1 MIDQEEK
8 DFPFHKENCIFVKP
22 FSDPSEKDEELK
34 MLIPFLASM
43 AMAPARDVPD
53 FRRVLK
59 MYGNRDVGA
68 QYTKRLN
75 ALKAKEKARK
85 SRSIFGRKSLPAS
98 PAQPKRT
105 VPQQQHQQQAA
116 NMTTS
121 NFSPAADSTP
131 KEAKKPEDGGGGPA
145 VSDTGAEQS
154 KKGGLWSW
162 LGVSSK
168 K

>member
-8 DFPFHKENCIFVKP
+8 DFPFHKDNCIFIKP
-22 FSDPSEKDEELK
+22 FSDPSVKDEELK
-34 MLIPFLASM
+34 MLVPFLASM

-85 SRSIFGRKSLPAS
+85 SRSIFGRRSLAGSSAS
-98 PAQPKRT
+98 AKRT
-105 VPQQQHQQQAA
+105 IQQQQTA

-121 NFSPAADSTP
+121 NTSPAANTSP
-131 KEAKKPEDGGGGPA
+131 KESSKPGDGAPA
-145 VSDTGAEQS
+145 IPDTAAEQS

>member
-8 DFPFHKENCIFVKP
+8 DFPFHKENCIFIKP

-53 FRRVLK
+53 FRRVLT

-85 SRSIFGRKSLPAS
+85 SRSIFGRRSLAGSSAS
-98 PAQPKRT
+98 AKRT
-105 VPQQQHQQQAA
+105 IQQQQQQQTA

-121 NFSPAADSTP
+121 NTSPAANSSP
-131 KEAKKPEDGGGGPA
+131 KEASKPDDGAPA
-145 VSDTGAEQS
+145 IPDAAAEQS

>member
-1 MIDQEEK
+1 
-8 DFPFHKENCIFVKP
+8 
-22 FSDPSEKDEELK
+22 

-85 SRSIFGRKSLPAS
+85 SRSIFGRRSLAGSSAPA
-98 PAQPKRT
+98 KRT
-105 VPQQQHQQQAA
+105 DTAA
-116 NMTTS
+116 
-121 NFSPAADSTP
+121 AADC
-131 KEAKKPEDGGGGPA
+131 KHNN
-145 VSDTGAEQS
+145 
-154 KKGGLWSW
+154 
-162 LGVSSK
+162 
-168 K
+168 

>member
-8 DFPFHKENCIFVKP
+8 DFPFHKENCIFIKP

-53 FRRVLK
+53 FRRVLT

-85 SRSIFGRKSLPAS
+85 SHSIFGRRSLAGSSAPA
-98 PAQPKRT
+98 KRMI
-105 VPQQQHQQQAA
+105 QQQQQQQQTA
-116 NMTTS
+116 NITTS
-121 NFSPAADSTP
+121 NSSPAADSAP
-131 KEAKKPEDGGGGPA
+131 KEAKKPDDGVPA
-145 VSDTGAEQS
+145 IPDTAGEQS

-162 LGVSSK
+162 LGLSSK

>member
-8 DFPFHKENCIFVKP
+8 DFPFHKDNCIFIKP
-22 FSDPSEKDEELK
+22 FSDPSVKDEELK
-34 MLIPFLASM
+34 MLVPFLASM

-85 SRSIFGRKSLPAS
+85 SRSIFGRRSLAGSSAS
-98 PAQPKRT
+98 AKRT
-105 VPQQQHQQQAA
+105 IQQQQTA

-121 NFSPAADSTP
+121 NTSPAANSSP
-131 KEAKKPEDGGGGPA
+131 KEASKPDDGAPA
-145 VSDTGAEQS
+145 IPDTAAEPS